1 MHGDYRLLFSAPAAL
16 ERVTSADVKAVA
28 QQILN
33 PLHRTVGELV
43 PEPAG
48 ARP

>member
-16 ERVTSADVKAVA
+16 ERVSAADVKSVA

-33 PLHRTVGELV
+33 PLHRTIGELV
-43 PEPAG
+43 PDTGG
-48 ARP
+48 AQP